1 MDQTKRSSDH
11 TIDDN
16 KRKKLEGRRHLI
28 LLTISYSLFLLGT
41 TVSLSMTYF
50 EDLSNEVIY
59 EIFESLDFYDV
70 YIAFSNLNQR
80 FKNLINSILRI
91 NIDISSMSKS
101 KFQYYYQQIIIVNQL
116 RILSIRLTNLFIYRE
131 FISLQTVL
139 ETLIIHNIISEHLE
153 KFLIYL
159 HILPKLSSLSLEP
172 IDEIL
177 KSTNIDRQLFRLP
190 VLKYCQLSFNVKQ
203 NAHSFPMF
211 INKYSSIEHLVIKNS
226 IRFDRLS

>member
-91 NIDISSMSKS
+91 SIDISL
-101 KFQYYYQQIIIVNQL
+101 YPN
-116 RILSIRLTNLFIYRE
+116 
-131 FISLQTVL
+131 IS
-139 ETLIIHNIISEHLE
+139 
-153 KFLIYL
+153 
-159 HILPKLSSLSLEP
+159 
-172 IDEIL
+172 
-177 KSTNIDRQLFRLP
+177 
-190 VLKYCQLSFNVKQ
+190 
-203 NAHSFPMF
+203 
-211 INKYSSIEHLVIKNS
+211 KNS
-226 IRFDRLS
+226 